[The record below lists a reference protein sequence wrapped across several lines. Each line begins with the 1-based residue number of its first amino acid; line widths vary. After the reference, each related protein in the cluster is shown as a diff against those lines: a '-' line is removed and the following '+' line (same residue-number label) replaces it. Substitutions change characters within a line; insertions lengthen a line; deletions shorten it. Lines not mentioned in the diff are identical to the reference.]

1 MKRIIVA
8 GIVGFAVAS
17 VWAADPKEEVQKAA
31 KALAGKDYSWTQ
43 TSKNQ
48 GAGSAG
54 RGAGTTEGKV
64 NKEGVSYIVTKF
76 TNQNG
81 DEMTFESAAKGE
93 KRAFKGQDGW
103 QASPAGAGGGGRG
116 GRGMFGGNPVTQTET
131 LLAGVKDLKSGDGGV
146 YSGDLTEEGVKSLM
160 TFGGRRGGGGNATPP
175 EVKGAKGSAKFWVKD
190 GVLNKIEYNVQ
201 GQRTFNEQEV
211 NINRTVTIDIK
222 NVGSTKVELPSEAA
236 DLLK

>member
-31 KALAGKDYSWTQ
+31 KALAAKDYSWTQ

-48 GAGSAG
+48 GGGGGGG
-54 RGAGTTEGKV
+54 RGAGTTEGKI

-76 TNQNG
+76 TNPNG
-81 DEMTFESAAKGE
+81 DDMTFESAAKGE

-103 QASPAGAGGGGRG
+103 QAPPAGGGGGRG

-131 LLAGVKDLKSGDGGV
+131 LLAGVKDLKSADGV
-146 YSGDLTEEGVKSLM
+146 YSGDLTEDGVKSLM
-160 TFGGRRGGGGNATPP
+160 TFGGRRGGGNATPP
-175 EVKGAKGSAKFWVKD
+175 EVKGAKGSAKFWIKD